1 MKNMKEYEYVFV
13 DIHTSFT
20 ASMCIYID
28 SCYMLLGPLNL
39 PNNQMRDLLE
49 ERKKDAWKDPEL
61 CKGLEKRLGDKCETY
76 LSLVDQLNRRILMFG
91 KKLKLRD
98 DLKVI
103 LWWRY

>member
-1 MKNMKEYEYVFV
+1 MKDMKEYEYVFV

-20 ASMCIYID
+20 ASMLIYKD

-39 PNNQMRDLLE
+39 PDNQMRDLLE
-49 ERKKDAWKDPEL
+49 ERKEDAWKNPEL
-61 CKGLEKRLGDKCETY
+61 RKGLEKRLGAECETY

-103 LWWRY
+103 LWWSH